1 MFMFSSSIHIMVGFL
16 ILSNVIS
23 KTSSSSVFGKYWNFF
38 GFPRLFEEEKDIV
51 FDEEEDE
58 EEEDIIPNSINPEE
72 INPEVDVGAT
82 NPEDICFV
90 CLYEKSTVTFQPC
103 GHKLGNICTNFL
115 IQGKG
120 KNCPKCRKEI
130 IEFENLVKSCEE
142 ANEEVDIPEDACTI
156 CYVETLTV
164 KLSPCGHTIGLL
176 CAINFKR
183 SQEICPFCRTKIKNY
198 FTIDDASENPEDLFK
213 KYDPIIKRKDQAKPL
228 SEDKFKYLKNRFESK
243 EMSTA
248 EIKARYYYLR
258 RDQEPDEELIKD
270 INATLNFIQHIGLI
284 THGKSIYTKNIGI
297 RSEHIV
303 YCTTFLKSLDDNE
316 KPMLSNYYNR
326 NGINMIYELL
336 IRSRYV

>member
-1 MFMFSSSIHIMVGFL
+1 MFKLSSSIRITAGFL
-16 ILSNVIS
+16 LLSNGIFWNLFGIS
-23 KTSSSSVFGKYWNFF
+23 KAV
-38 GFPRLFEEEKDIV
+38 D
-51 FDEEEDE
+51 
-58 EEEDIIPNSINPEE
+58 
-72 INPEVDVGAT
+72 EVDMEVN
-82 NPEDICFV
+82 NPEDYCCV
-90 CLYEKSTVTFQPC
+90 CLYEKLTVTLQPC
-103 GHKLGNICTNFL
+103 GHMLGNICANYL
-115 IQGKG
+115 EQRRQNI
-120 KNCPKCRKEI
+120 CEICRENVTK
-130 IEFENLVKSCEE
+130 FENLVKSCEE
-142 ANEEVDIPEDACTI
+142 ANGAVDIPEDACTI

-183 SQEICPFCRTKIKNY
+183 SHEICPFCRTEIKNY